1 MCIEIISERGKTITS
16 KNKIAWHLDI
26 CLGNA
31 CFWIGHQEQRQQKEK
46 ETSET
51 MWNLKIS
58 AGKGKHQ
65 QNERS
70 TYGMGKKNICK
81 LYIW

>member
-51 MWNLKIS
+51 M
-58 AGKGKHQ
+58 
-65 QNERS
+65 
-70 TYGMGKKNICK
+70 
-81 LYIW
+81 